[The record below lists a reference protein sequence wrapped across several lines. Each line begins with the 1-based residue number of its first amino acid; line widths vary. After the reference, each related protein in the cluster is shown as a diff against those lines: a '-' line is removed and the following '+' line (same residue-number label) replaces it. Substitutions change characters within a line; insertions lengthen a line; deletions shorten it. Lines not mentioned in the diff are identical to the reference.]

1 MTVAQTSLFAFE
13 AVRQDLSERQR
24 LVYHALDPEVDYSN
38 TEISRLINLPI
49 NCITP
54 RVLELRQKGLLTQ
67 ANTRQCKVT
76 GKPVMTWR
84 KT

>member
-1 MTVAQTSLFAFE
+1 MSVSQTSLFAFE

-24 LVYHALDPEVDYSN
+24 LVYHALDPDVDYSN

-54 RVLELRQKGLLTQ
+54 RVLELRQKGLLKQ
-67 ANTRQCKVT
+67 HNVRLCKIT
-76 GKPVMTWR
+76 GKEVMTWR